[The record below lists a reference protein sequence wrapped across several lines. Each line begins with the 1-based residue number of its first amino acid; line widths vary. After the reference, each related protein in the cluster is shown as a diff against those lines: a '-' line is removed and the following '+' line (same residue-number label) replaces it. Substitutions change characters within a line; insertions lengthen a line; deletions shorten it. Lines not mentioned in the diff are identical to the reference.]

1 MEIIT
6 GSQTAHWHCI
16 MYSVYI
22 ATHTIVWALD
32 ILNDMDM
39 IKTIWKTITCICK
52 YLISKS
58 VRVKINCS
66 AILANVREVNI
77 YPVIFVF
84 KSVWLK

>member
-1 MEIIT
+1 
-6 GSQTAHWHCI
+6 

-39 IKTIWKTITCICK
+39 IKTIWKTIICK

-77 YPVIFVF
+77 YPQAVIFVF
-84 KSVWLK
+84 SQYD